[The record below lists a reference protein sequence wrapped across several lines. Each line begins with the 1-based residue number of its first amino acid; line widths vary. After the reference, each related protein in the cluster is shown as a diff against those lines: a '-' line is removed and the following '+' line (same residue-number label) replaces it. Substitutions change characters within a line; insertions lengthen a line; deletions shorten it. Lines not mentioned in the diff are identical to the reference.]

1 LVFCFCLSITDTAK
15 EDTMWTSY
23 FPNPDTLNLI
33 QRTPAAP
40 YLDSF
45 VSALVGTGYKP
56 TTIQRYLR
64 SAAHL
69 SYWQQGRARS
79 LADLERANIGE
90 FKQHLHVCQCQWFK
104 RVNEHD
110 LRGAHA
116 FLRHLQ
122 EAAVIPTANH
132 AASGLTMPPLFMQFC
147 EWMRQHHGMRDTTL
161 NTYRRTIVDA
171 LQTLGSNPRD
181 LTIAGLRAFV
191 LDRAGRHGRCQAK
204 VVITALR
211 AFVRFLIAQG
221 QCQVGLDMA
230 IPTTAGWRLAALPRY
245 LPAADVE
252 RVLGA
257 CDPATITGARDRA
270 ILLLLARLGL
280 RASDIY
286 ALRLGDID
294 WAQATIHVLGKSR
307 RMVQLP
313 LSQEVGDALSHYLAT
328 ARPAVKSDHL
338 FLRVASPVGPF
349 PKNSSAVSAIVKS
362 AIHRAGVRAPSH
374 GAHLLRHSAAT
385 SLLADGASLESIA
398 VLLRHRSLDTTAHY
412 AKVDVKLL
420 LRLAQPWPEVSPC

>member
-1 LVFCFCLSITDTAK
+1 MLK
-15 EDTMWTSY
+15 SY
-23 FPNPDTLNLI
+23 FPNPDTLHLI
-33 QRTPAAP
+33 QCTPAAS

-45 VSALVGTGYKP
+45 AAALGGAGYKP

-69 SYWQQGRARS
+69 GYWQQGRARPLTALDEVS
-79 LADLERANIGE
+79 IGE
-90 FKQHLHVCQCQWFK
+90 FKQHLHACHCEWFK

-110 LRGAHA
+110 LRGARA

-122 EAAVIPTANH
+122 EVAVIP
-132 AASGLTMPPLFMQFC
+132 AAECAGTVARMPPLFVGFC
-147 EWMRQHHGMRDTTL
+147 EWMRQHHGIRDTTL

-171 LQTLGSNPRD
+171 LHALGGDPRHFEA
-181 LTIAGLRAFV
+181 AGLRAFV
-191 LDRAGRHGRCQAK
+191 LDRASRHGKCQAK

-211 AFVRFLIAQG
+211 AFIRYLIAQG
-221 QCQVGLDMA
+221 QCQVGLDAA
-230 IPTTAGWRLAALPRY
+230 IPTIAGWRLSALPRY

-257 CDPATITGARDRA
+257 CDSATVTGARDRA

-280 RASDIY
+280 RAGDIY

-294 WAQATIHVLGKSR
+294 WAQATVQVVGKSR

-313 LSQEVGDALSHYLAT
+313 LPQEVGDALSHYLAT

-338 FLRVASPVGPF
+338 FLRVAAPVGPF
-349 PKNSSAVSAIVKS
+349 ANNSSAVSDIVKR
-362 AIHRAGVRAPSH
+362 AIHRAGVRAPAH

-385 SLLADGASLESIA
+385 ALLAEGASLESIA

-412 AKVDVKLL
+412 AKVDVRLL
-420 LRLAQPWPEVSPC
+420 SQLAQPWPEVSPC

>member
-1 LVFCFCLSITDTAK
+1 ML
-15 EDTMWTSY
+15 TSY
-23 FPNPDTLNLI
+23 FPNPGTLHLI
-33 QRTPAAP
+33 QCTPAAP

-45 VSALVGTGYKP
+45 AAALVGVGYKP

-64 SAAHL
+64 SAAHF
-69 SYWQQGRARS
+69 SYWQQGCARS
-79 LADLERANIGE
+79 LTALDKASVGE
-90 FKQHLHVCQCQWFK
+90 FKQHLHACQCKWFK

-110 LRGAHA
+110 LRGARA

-122 EAAVIPTANH
+122 EMAVIPAAECAGTA
-132 AASGLTMPPLFMQFC
+132 ATMPPLFVGFC
-147 EWMRQHHGMRDTTL
+147 EWMRQHRGIQDTTL

-171 LQTLGSNPRD
+171 LQALGSNPRYFEA
-181 LTIAGLRAFV
+181 AGLRAFV
-191 LDRAGRHGRCQAK
+191 LDRASRHGRCQAK

-211 AFVRFLIAQG
+211 VFIRYLIAQG
-221 QCQVGLDMA
+221 QCRTGLDAA
-230 IPTTAGWRLAALPRY
+230 IPTIAGWRLSALPRY

-252 RVLGA
+252 RVLSA
-257 CDPATITGARDRA
+257 CDSATVTGARDRA

-280 RASDIY
+280 RAGDIY

-294 WAQATIHVLGKSR
+294 WAQATVQVLGKSR

-313 LSQEVGDALSHYLAT
+313 LPQEVGDALSHYLAT

-338 FLRVASPVGPF
+338 FLRVATPVGPF
-349 PKNSSAVSAIVKS
+349 ANNSSAVSDIVKR
-362 AIHRAGVRAPSH
+362 AIHRAGVRAPTH

-385 SLLADGASLESIA
+385 ALLAEGASLESIA

-412 AKVDVKLL
+412 AKVDMKLL
-420 LRLAQPWPEVSPC
+420 RQLAQPWPEVSPC

>member
-1 LVFCFCLSITDTAK
+1 MFCFCLSITDTAK
-15 EDTMWTSY
+15 EDIMWTSY
-23 FPNPDTLNLI
+23 FPNVDTLNFI
-33 QRTPAAP
+33 QQTPAEP
-40 YLDSF
+40 YLDGF
-45 VSALVGTGYKP
+45 VVALAGTGYRP
-56 TTIQRYLR
+56 GTIQRYLR

-69 SYWQQGRARS
+69 SYWQRGRARS
-79 LADLERANIGE
+79 LADLEKADIDK
-90 FKQHLHVCQCQWFK
+90 FKEHLHSCECKRFK
-104 RVNEHD
+104 RVNDYD
-110 LRGAHA
+110 LRGARA

-122 EAAVIPTANH
+122 EASVISAVEQPAT
-132 AASGLTMPPLFMQFC
+132 GLTTQPLFLQFC
-147 EWMRQHHGMRDTTL
+147 EWMRRHHGVRDTTL
-161 NTYRRTIVDA
+161 ETYRRTILDF

-181 LTIAGLRAFV
+181 FAIAGLRAFV
-191 LDRAGRHGRCQAK
+191 LDRASRHGRSQAR

-221 QCQVGLDMA
+221 QCQVGLDVA
-230 IPTTAGWRLAALPRY
+230 IPAIGGWRLSALPRY

-252 RVLGA
+252 RVLSA
-257 CDPATITGARDRA
+257 CDPATVTGARDRA

-294 WAQATIHVLGKSR
+294 WAQATVQVLGKSR

-313 LSQEVGDALSHYLAT
+313 LPQQVGDAIAHYLAT
-328 ARPAVKSDHL
+328 ARPAVRSDHL
-338 FLRVASPVGPF
+338 FLRVASPVGAF
-349 PKNSSAVSAIVKS
+349 PTNSTAVSSIVKS
-362 AIHRAGVRAPSH
+362 AIHRAGVSAPAH

-420 LRLAQPWPEVSPC
+420 RELAQPWPEVSPC